1 MYHSDIKPKLEE
13 FPRGLTSQLPVAP
26 GRESKLPIVGGN
38 EQSGSS
44 PQGDAALNAL
54 ASSPNRGCRGTKHE
68 YEQSPSMQ
76 EAQASVKQSP
86 AEFDAREQIVKTLSQ
101 VMNTRK
107 LEYMHFNGDPINY
120 ASFIHNFETC
130 LEDST
135 NNSRNPQRLIQHCT
149 GVAREAIESCVNLPV
164 SEGYKTAKETLKE
177 NFGLPHIIAK
187 AHLKKLENL
196 PPLKNCAGSTLL
208 EFARHPEIAD
218 RTLRGMGPDYV
229 GDLNHSNTLMELSR
243 KLPFFERKVG
253 RTRWQSYRSWW
264 KTKVCEV
271 CEAQTKACK
280 Q

>member
-1 MYHSDIKPKLEE
+1 MEALGDIDCKEDVLYHSDSKPKLDE
-13 FPRGLTSQLPVAP
+13 FPRGLTSPLPVAP

-38 EQSGSS
+38 EQPGSS
-44 PQGDAALNAL
+44 PQGDAALNPL
-54 ASSPNRGCRGTKHE
+54 ASSPNRGCWGTKLE
-68 YEQSPSMQ
+68 YEQSPSIQ
-76 EAQASVKQSP
+76 EVKAPVKQSP
-86 AEFDAREQIVKTLSQ
+86 AEFDAREHIVKTLSQ
-101 VMNTRK
+101 VMNTPK

-135 NNSRNPQRLIQHCT
+135 NNSRNLQLLIQHCT
-149 GVAREAIESCVNLPV
+149 SVAREAIERCVNLPV

-208 EFARHPEIAD
+208 EFARHLEIAD

-243 KLPFFERKVG
+243 KLPF
-253 RTRWQSYRSWW
+253 Y
-264 KTKVCEV
+264 
-271 CEAQTKACK
+271 
-280 Q
+280 

>member
-44 PQGDAALNAL
+44 PQGDAALNPL

-86 AEFDAREQIVKTLSQ
+86 AEFDAREPIVKTLSQ
-101 VMNTRK
+101 VMNTPK
-107 LEYMHFNGDPINY
+107 LEYKHFNGDPINY

-135 NNSRNPQRLIQHCT
+135 NNSRNLELLIQHCT
-149 GVAREAIESCVNLPV
+149 GVAREAIESYVNLPV
-164 SEGYKTAKETLKE
+164 SEGYKTAKETFEGELWSTS
-177 NFGLPHIIAK
+177 H
-187 AHLKKLENL
+187 
-196 PPLKNCAGSTLL
+196 NC
-208 EFARHPEIAD
+208 
-218 RTLRGMGPDYV
+218 
-229 GDLNHSNTLMELSR
+229 
-243 KLPFFERKVG
+243 
-253 RTRWQSYRSWW
+253 
-264 KTKVCEV
+264 
-271 CEAQTKACK
+271 
-280 Q
+280 

>member
-1 MYHSDIKPKLEE
+1 
-13 FPRGLTSQLPVAP
+13 
-26 GRESKLPIVGGN
+26 
-38 EQSGSS
+38 
-44 PQGDAALNAL
+44 
-54 ASSPNRGCRGTKHE
+54 
-68 YEQSPSMQ
+68 
-76 EAQASVKQSP
+76 
-86 AEFDAREQIVKTLSQ
+86 
-101 VMNTRK
+101 MNTPK

-120 ASFIHNFETC
+120 ASFVHNFQTC

-135 NNSRNPQRLIQHCT
+135 NNSRNLQLLIQHCT

-196 PPLKNCAGSTLL
+196 PSLKNCAGSTLM
-208 EFARHPEIAD
+208 EFARHLEIAD

-253 RTRWQSYRSWW
+253 RVR
-264 KTKVCEV
+264 
-271 CEAQTKACK
+271 
-280 Q
+280 